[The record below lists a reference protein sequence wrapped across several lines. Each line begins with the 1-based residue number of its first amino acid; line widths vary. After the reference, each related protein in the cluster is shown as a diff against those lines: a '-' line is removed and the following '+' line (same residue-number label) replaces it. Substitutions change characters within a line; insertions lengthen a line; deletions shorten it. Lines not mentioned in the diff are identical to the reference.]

1 MTRFWFTRAA
11 RTAAVLLGV
20 SIVVFAIM
28 RLVPGDPAVI
38 LLGSQATAQDL
49 ERVRQSLGLDRPI
62 YVQFLRWLPQIVSGN
77 FGTSIFT
84 GQPALTE
91 VMPRL
96 WASLELAAFGTVI
109 GIGVGLLLGVISG
122 ARSQTIVDRA
132 ATLFAVFTISMPAFW
147 LGVILIYIFSV
158 LLGWFPS
165 GGRGGLP
172 SLVLPGLSIATW
184 TMGLVTRMTRS
195 GILDVLGHEYVRT
208 ARAKGNP
215 EPRVIYKHVLRNA
228 LLPVITV
235 LGVQFGVVLS
245 SAVGVEIV
253 FAWPGIARQITQAIL
268 ERDYPVI
275 QAAVLIIAA
284 VFVLSNLIVD
294 VLVGYLDP
302 RIRYHG

>member
-1 MTRFWFTRAA
+1 MIQFWFTRIA

-20 SIVVFAIM
+20 SAMVFAIM

-38 LLGSQATAQDL
+38 LLGGQGTAQDL
-49 ERVRQSLGLDRPI
+49 ERIRQSLGLNRPI
-62 YVQFLRWLPQIVSGN
+62 SVQFLAWLRQIASGN
-77 FGTSIFT
+77 LGTSIFT
-84 GQPALTE
+84 GQPVLTE

-96 WASLELAAFGTVI
+96 WASLELATFGTVI
-109 GIGVGLLLGVISG
+109 GVGIGLLLGVVSG
-122 ARSQTIVDRA
+122 ARNQTAVDKA
-132 ATLFAVFTISMPAFW
+132 ATLFAVFTISMPGFW
-147 LGVILIYIFSV
+147 LGVILIYVFSV

-184 TMGLVTRMTRS
+184 TIGLVTRMTRS
-195 GILDVLGHEYVRT
+195 GILEVLGHEYVRT
-208 ARAKGNP
+208 ARAKGSS

-228 LLPVITV
+228 LLPVVTV
-235 LGVQFGVVLS
+235 LGVQFGVILS

-253 FAWPGIARQITQAIL
+253 FAWPGLARQITQAIL

-275 QAAVLIIAA
+275 QAAVLLIAA

-294 VLVGYLDP
+294 LLVGYLDP
-302 RIRYHG
+302 RIRYG

>member
-1 MTRFWFTRAA
+1 MTQFWTARVV

-20 SIVVFAIM
+20 SVLVFAIM

-38 LLGSQATAQDL
+38 LLGGQGTAQDL

-62 YVQFLRWLPQIVSGN
+62 VVQFVRWLGQIASGN
-77 FGTSIFT
+77 LGTSIFT
-84 GQPALTE
+84 GQPVLTE
-91 VMPRL
+91 VLPRL
-96 WASLELAAFGTVI
+96 WASLELAIFGTA
-109 GIGVGLLLGVISG
+109 IGVSIGLLLGVVSG

-132 ATLFAVFTISMPAFW
+132 ATLFAVFTISIPAFW
-147 LGVILIYIFSV
+147 LGVILIYVFSV

-165 GGRGGLP
+165 GGRGGLA

-195 GILDVLGHEYVRT
+195 GVLDVLGHEYVRT
-208 ARAKGNP
+208 ARAKGNT
-215 EPRVIYKHVLRNA
+215 EGHVIYKHVLRNA
-228 LLPVITV
+228 LLPVVTV
-235 LGVQFGVVLS
+235 LGVQFGVILS

-275 QAAVLIIAA
+275 QAAVLIIAT
-284 VFVLSNLIVD
+284 VFVVSNLVVD
-294 VLVGYLDP
+294 LLVGYLDP
-302 RIRYHG
+302 RIRYG